1 MTTIS
6 QASLD
11 ILMNKEIIALNQ
23 DALGTA
29 AALVRRYSQEQYDVW
44 AGPLSGDRMVLAVSN
59 WNAASTSVTV
69 NLASVVNVT
78 SADARDVWAK
88 ADIKLNGTYSAPI
101 AGHQLKILVL
111 SNIVK
116 STTAEK
122 SVGYYLATAAQ
133 LSGSAKTQ
141 SCSSS
146 QCLPGNK
153 KVAMGSSGRV
163 TFSNV
168 SGGTSGGKKVVGVD
182 YIQYDVALGSAW
194 ADGASVRPM
203 AVQVNGGTAKTWQWP
218 IAGGNWYETGRLN
231 IELEGLRAGT
241 NNTVVFSTSA
251 AGPDLVGLEVFELV
265 SVCRPAWQSLT
276 LVAMVTDLKNRHEE
290 DAI

>member
-1 MTTIS
+1 MATIS
-6 QASLD
+6 QTSLD

-23 DALGTA
+23 DPLGAA

-59 WNAASTSVTV
+59 WNTASTSVTV
-69 NLASVVNVT
+69 NLASVLNVA

-88 ADIKLNGTYSAPI
+88 ADTKINGTYTATL
-101 AGHQLKILVL
+101 AGHHLKILVL

-122 SVGYYLATAAQ
+122 SVGYHLATAAQ

-168 SGGTSGGKKVVGVD
+168 SGGTHGGKKVFGVD
-182 YIQYDVALGSAW
+182 FIQYDVALGSAW

-203 AVQVNGGTAKTWQWP
+203 AVQVNDGTTKTWQWH
-218 IAGGNWYETGRLN
+218 IAGGSWYETGRLN

-241 NNTVVFSTSA
+241 NNTVVFSTST
-251 AGPDLVGLEVFELV
+251 AGPDLVGFEVFELV
-265 SVCRPAWQSLT
+265 SFTPVT
-276 LVAMVTDLKNRHEE
+276 LVVMTVTNQRIRHKYSLHR
-290 DAI
+290 